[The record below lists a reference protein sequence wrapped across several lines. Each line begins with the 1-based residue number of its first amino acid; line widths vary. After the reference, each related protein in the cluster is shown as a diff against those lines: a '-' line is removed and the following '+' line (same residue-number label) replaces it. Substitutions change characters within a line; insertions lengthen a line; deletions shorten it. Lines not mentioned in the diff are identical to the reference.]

1 MSLKPKVALS
11 QEFLL
16 NLANLPSAIHSK
28 VLKWAI
34 RFQSD
39 PTAAGI
45 NYEKI
50 NTARDPN
57 LRSVRIDQD
66 WRGIVF
72 KPAQGDVYVL
82 LHVGHH
88 DDAYK
93 WAENRKLAI
102 NPVTG
107 AMQLVILQDV
117 VEAIPAPAP
126 QSATLAAV
134 SSPGM
139 FDPWNDRDLVSL
151 GVPEDLLPRVR
162 TLRSEADLDTLQ
174 PSLPIEAY
182 EGLFLVAA
190 GDTVDQVLRAR
201 ETRVDRPIDTTD
213 FSESLETPES
223 QARFVIVDGEDEL
236 TAIMNAPLAQWR
248 VFLHPTQRALATG
261 DRSGPVRVLGG
272 AGTGKTVLAMHRAK
286 WLAENR
292 TPEGKKVLFTTF
304 TRNLAFDI
312 EENLNSFC
320 PQSTMMKIEVR
331 NLDAWVHGFLRAQK
345 YEHTIVYN
353 RQKDASDAWQ
363 RALAV
368 KDPTIGLPDSFYEEE
383 LDQVILAQGI
393 TSRDD
398 YRVARRAGRGVVL
411 TRGKRDT
418 IWPVFEEYRA
428 QLASR
433 KLKEVDDAYRDAA
446 ALLAKGGGRNKPEY
460 SAIVVD
466 ETQDFGPQALRLLR
480 AMIPAG
486 ANDLFFVGDGHQR
499 IYTRNRAAMSR
510 CGIEIRGR
518 SRKLYLNYRTTEEIR
533 RRAVSLLEGCE
544 IDDLDEGRDE
554 NRRYKSL
561 SHGTPP
567 LVVNEPTLE
576 AAMTRTFGVVKEWDA
591 AGSPERTTC
600 VVAATRAIRDNCE
613 QVFRGKGMTTH
624 VVEANKKDAL
634 DASAV
639 RFSTMHRAKGLEF
652 DQVLVVA
659 PKEFLGLPAETLNE
673 RRLLYVSL
681 TRAKRAAALVTY
693 GDPTESTI
701 NGGLRLTGVDP
712 GSQDDRMSHRRLVCL
727 IDGGGKLAIWGRDGN
742 ARNIDAVRE
751 AGFPCLVSGVW
762 RDPEPWAV
770 KYGHTHWLEE
780 SGVLTVTNDRR

>member
-16 NLANLPSAIHSK
+16 NLASLPSATHSK

-39 PTAAGI
+39 PTAPSI

-72 KPAQGDVYVL
+72 KPPQGEVYVL

-88 DDAYK
+88 DDAYH

-117 VEAIPAPAP
+117 AQAAPALAPQPATPAPSTAHG
-126 QSATLAAV
+126 L
-134 SSPGM
+134 
-139 FDPWNDRDLVSL
+139 FDPWDDRDLLSL

-162 TLRSEADLDTLQ
+162 TVQSESDLDTLQ
-174 PSLPIEAY
+174 PSLPVEAY

-201 ETRVDRPIDTTD
+201 ETRVDRPVDTTD
-213 FSESLETPES
+213 FSGSLETPES
-223 QARFVIVDGEDEL
+223 QARFVVVDGEDEL

-248 VFLHPTQRALATG
+248 VFLHPTQRTLATG

-292 TPEGKKVLFTTF
+292 TPEGKRVLFTTF

-312 EENLNSFC
+312 EENLSSFC
-320 PQSTMMKIEVR
+320 PAATMKKIEVR
-331 NLDAWVHGFLRAQK
+331 NLDAWVQGFLRAQK

-353 RQKDASDAWQ
+353 RKKNAEEAWQ

-368 KDPTIGLPDSFYEEE
+368 KDATLGLADSFYEEE
-383 LDQVILAQGI
+383 LDQVILAQGV
-393 TSRDD
+393 TSKDE

-411 TRGKRDT
+411 TRRKRDA
-418 IWPVFEEYRA
+418 IWPMFEEYRA

-446 ALLAKGGGRNKPEY
+446 ALLAKGTGAREFTY

-480 AMIPAG
+480 AIVPVG
-486 ANDLFFVGDGHQR
+486 PNDLFFVGDGHQR

-544 IDDLDEGRDE
+544 IDDLDDGHDE

-561 SHGTPP
+561 SHGAAPI
-567 LVVNEPTLE
+567 VVTEPTLE
-576 AAMTRTFGVVKEWDA
+576 AAMTHAIGLVRGWA
-591 AGSPERTTC
+591 SAGSRATTTC
-600 VVAATRAIRDNCE
+600 VVVPTRAIRDNAE
-613 QVFRGKGMTTH
+613 KEFRNKGMSTH
-624 VVEANKKDAL
+624 VVEANKKDTS
-634 DASAV
+634 DPSAV

-652 DQVLVVA
+652 DQVLVLA
-659 PKEFLGLPAETLNE
+659 PEQFLGPLAETLNE
-673 RRLLYVSL
+673 RRLLYVAM
-681 TRAKRAAALVTY
+681 TRAKRAAALV
-693 GDPTESTI
+693 
-701 NGGLRLTGVDP
+701 
-712 GSQDDRMSHRRLVCL
+712 M
-727 IDGGGKLAIWGRDGN
+727 
-742 ARNIDAVRE
+742 
-751 AGFPCLVSGVW
+751 F
-762 RDPEPWAV
+762 
-770 KYGHTHWLEE
+770 
-780 SGVLTVTNDRR
+780 

>member
-16 NLANLPSAIHSK
+16 NLADLPSATHSK

-39 PTAAGI
+39 PTAPGI

-57 LRSVRIDQD
+57 LRSVRIDRD
-66 WRGIVF
+66 WRGIIF
-72 KPAQGDVYVL
+72 KPAKGDVYVL

-88 DDAYK
+88 DDAYH
-93 WAENRKLAI
+93 WAENRRLTI

-107 AMQLVILQDV
+107 AMQLVILEDV
-117 VEAIPAPAP
+117 AEATPAPAP
-126 QSATLAAV
+126 QPPMSAADAA
-134 SSPGM
+134 PRL
-139 FDPWNDRDLVSL
+139 FDPWNDRELLSL
-151 GVPEDLLPRVR
+151 GVPEDLLPRIR
-162 TLRSEADLDTLQ
+162 TVKSESDLDTLQ
-174 PSLPIEAY
+174 PSLPVEAY

-190 GDTVDQVLRAR
+190 GDTVDQVLRTR
-201 ETRVDRPIDTTD
+201 ETRVDRPIDTAD
-213 FSESLETPES
+213 FSVSLETPES
-223 QARFVIVDGEDEL
+223 QARFVVVDGEDEL

-248 VFLHPTQRALATG
+248 VFLHPTQRTLATG
-261 DRSGPVRVLGG
+261 DRSGPARVLGG

-304 TRNLAFDI
+304 TRNLAFDL

-320 PQSTMMKIEVR
+320 PAATMKKIEVR
-331 NLDAWVHGFLRAQK
+331 NLDSWVHGFLRAQK

-353 RQKDASDAWQ
+353 RKKDAEEAWQ

-368 KDPTIGLPDSFYEEE
+368 KDSTLGLTDSFYEEE
-383 LDQVILAQGI
+383 LDQVVLAQGVA
-393 TSRDD
+393 TKDD
-398 YRVARRAGRGVVL
+398 YRVARRAGRRVVL
-411 TRGKRDT
+411 TRGKRDA

-446 ALLAKGGGRNKPEY
+446 ALLSKSGGNTESTY

-544 IDDLDEGRDE
+544 IDDLDEGHDE

-561 SHGTPP
+561 SHGAPP
-567 LVVNEPTLE
+567 IVVTEPTLD
-576 AAMTRTFGVVKEWDA
+576 AAMTSALGLVSEWAA
-591 AGSPERTTC
+591 AGAQPTTTC
-600 VVAATRAIRDNCE
+600 VVAPTRAIRDNAE
-613 QVFRGKGMTTH
+613 KVFRGKGMSTQ
-624 VVEANKKDAL
+624 VVEANKKDASGP
-634 DASAV
+634 SAV

-652 DQVLVVA
+652 DQVLVLA
-659 PKEFLGLPAETLNE
+659 PDRFLGPPAETADE
-673 RRLLYVSL
+673 RRLLYVAM
-681 TRAKRAAALVTY
+681 TRAKRAAALVT
-693 GDPTESTI
+693 
-701 NGGLRLTGVDP
+701 
-712 GSQDDRMSHRRLVCL
+712 
-727 IDGGGKLAIWGRDGN
+727 
-742 ARNIDAVRE
+742 
-751 AGFPCLVSGVW
+751 F
-762 RDPEPWAV
+762 
-770 KYGHTHWLEE
+770 
-780 SGVLTVTNDRR
+780 

>member
-16 NLANLPSAIHSK
+16 NLATLPSSTHSK

-39 PTAAGI
+39 PTSPGI

-50 NTARDPN
+50 NKARDPN
-57 LRSVRIDQD
+57 LRSIRIDQD

-72 KPAQGDVYVL
+72 KPSQGDVYVL
-82 LHVGHH
+82 LHVAHH
-88 DDAYK
+88 DDAYR
-93 WAENRKLAI
+93 WAANRKLAI

-117 VEAIPAPAP
+117 MEATPEPTPRTAAPAP
-126 QSATLAAV
+126 DGA
-134 SSPGM
+134 PGL
-139 FDPWNDRDLVSL
+139 FDPWNDRELLSL
-151 GVPEDLLPRVR
+151 GVPEDLLPRI
-162 TLRSEADLDTLQ
+162 RSVKSESELDTLQ
-174 PSLPIEAY
+174 PSLPVEAY

-190 GDTVDQVLRAR
+190 GDSVDQVLRAR

-213 FSESLETPES
+213 FSGSLETPES
-223 QARFVIVDGEDEL
+223 QARFVVVDGEDEL

-248 VFLHPTQRALATG
+248 VFLHPTQRTLATG

-304 TRNLAFDI
+304 TRNLAFDL

-320 PQSTMMKIEVR
+320 PTDTMKKIEVR
-331 NLDAWVHGFLRAQK
+331 NLDSWVHVFLRAQK
-345 YEHTIVYN
+345 YEHKIVYD
-353 RQKDASDAWQ
+353 RKKDAEEAWQ
-363 RALAV
+363 RALTL
-368 KDPTIGLPDSFYEEE
+368 KDSTLGLPDSFYEEE
-383 LDQVILAQGI
+383 LDQVILAQGV
-393 TSRDD
+393 TSKDD

-411 TRGKRDT
+411 TRRKRDA

-446 ALLAKGGGRNKPEY
+446 ALLSKGAGNTELTY

-480 AMIPAG
+480 AMIPART
-486 ANDLFFVGDGHQR
+486 NDLFLVGDGHQR
-499 IYTRNRAAMSR
+499 IYNRNRAAMSR

-533 RRAVSLLEGCE
+533 RQAVSLLEGCE
-544 IDDLDEGRDE
+544 IDDLDEGVDE

-561 SHGTPP
+561 SHGAPP
-567 LVVNEPTLE
+567 LVVTEPTLE
-576 AAMTRTFGVVKEWDA
+576 AAMNRALDLVGEWA
-591 AGSPERTTC
+591 GAGSPATTTC
-600 VVAATRAIRDNCE
+600 VVAPTRAIRDQAE
-613 QVFRGKGMTTH
+613 KVFRSKGMSTH
-624 VVEANKKDAL
+624 VVEANKKDTS
-634 DASAV
+634 DTSMI

-652 DQVLVVA
+652 DQVLVLT
-659 PKEFLGLPAETLNE
+659 PDRFLGPLEETADE
-673 RRLLYVSL
+673 RRLLYVAI
-681 TRAKRAAALVTY
+681 TRAKRAAALV
-693 GDPTESTI
+693 
-701 NGGLRLTGVDP
+701 
-712 GSQDDRMSHRRLVCL
+712 M
-727 IDGGGKLAIWGRDGN
+727 
-742 ARNIDAVRE
+742 
-751 AGFPCLVSGVW
+751 F
-762 RDPEPWAV
+762 
-770 KYGHTHWLEE
+770 
-780 SGVLTVTNDRR
+780 